1 MSDAAAAL
9 RELSAALRVVHQRG
23 LTATQKGFERLHGR
37 VRSAGE
43 VLQLALHDP
52 LFAWLRPLSA
62 LIATLDEL
70 AAQDEVGGEDLDSA
84 RAAVATFLES
94 DGEFRPA
101 YLVYL
106 QTEPDLVLAHAG
118 VRRLLAP
125 DARPRSGP
133 MSGGG

>member
-1 MSDAAAAL
+1 MSDTAL

-23 LTATQKGFERLHGR
+23 LIATQKGFEKLHGR

-70 AAQDEVGGEDLDSA
+70 AVQDEVGRDDVASA

-101 YLVYL
+101 YLIYL
-106 QTEPDLVLAHAG
+106 QTEPDLVLAHAA
-118 VRRLLAP
+118 VRSLLAP
-125 DARPRSGP
+125 GREPRSDP
-133 MSGGG
+133 PSGGV